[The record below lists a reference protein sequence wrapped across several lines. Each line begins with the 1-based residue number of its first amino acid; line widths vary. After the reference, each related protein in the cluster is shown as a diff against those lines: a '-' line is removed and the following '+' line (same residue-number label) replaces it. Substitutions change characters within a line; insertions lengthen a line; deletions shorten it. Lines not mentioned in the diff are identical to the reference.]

1 MKKQFILTLAS
12 ILLLAG
18 CNNNSN
24 NNTNT
29 SIIAPKGAPA
39 IAIVNYAVEHQE
51 NVEFVAGPQPLTA
64 AFTNE
69 DKDII
74 CAPIN
79 LGALRYSSGQKS
91 YGLYR
96 TIVWDN
102 LYLVS
107 RTPIND
113 LKDLVDKTIQSFGK
127 SSTPGIVFESILK
140 ENNIATDKISYS
152 DNVTLA
158 QNLFI
163 EDNSIDCLI
172 TSEPNASSLNDTS
185 LSIVPLKQYWK
196 EITGMDN
203 YPQSGIFVKK
213 DRYNEIKD
221 DLKSID
227 EQYDAITTNVEQTAI
242 NASTNNYAGPYTKEL
257 LEIAIPKCGFET
269 YENDFEMVKG
279 YYQYLVEH
287 EMGDKIGNAV
297 PDEDF
302 YLQK

>member
-1 MKKQFILTLAS
+1 MKKEFILTLS
-12 ILLLAG
+12 TILLLTG
-18 CNNNSN
+18 CNS
-24 NNTNT
+24 NTNKGV

-39 IAIVNYAVEHQE
+39 IAIVNYAVEHRD
-51 NVEFVAGPQPLTA
+51 NVEFVAGPQALTA

-69 DKDII
+69 DIDII

-79 LGALRYSSGQKS
+79 LGALRYVGGKKS

-107 RTPIND
+107 KTPINSVSD
-113 LKDLVDKTIQSFGK
+113 LENKKIQSFGK
-127 SSTPGIVFESILK
+127 ASTPGIVFESILK
-140 ENNIATDKISYS
+140 ENNIATDKIEYS
-152 DNVTLA
+152 DNVNIA
-158 QNLFI
+158 QSLFN
-163 EDNSIDCLI
+163 ESSDIDCLI
-172 TSEPNASSLNDTS
+172 TSEPNASSLTDES
-185 LSIVPLKQYWK
+185 LSIIPLKQYWK
-196 EITGMDN
+196 DITGMDN

-213 DRYNEIKD
+213 GRYNEIKD
-221 DLKSID
+221 ALKNID
-227 EQYDAITTNVEQTAI
+227 EQYEAITTNVEQTAI
-242 NASTNNYAGPYTKEL
+242 NASQDNYAGPYAKEL
-257 LEIAIPKCGFET
+257 LEIAIPKCGFES

-279 YYQYLVEH
+279 YYQYLVDH